1 MMKTR
6 ISLAV
11 LALSLSACTATVAQ
25 RDADHSGQALVRDT
39 ITAGDCERKSRRFW
53 NRADITFG
61 GIDTTTAAIDRDTQ
75 RRLYWDCI
83 KEREHQ
89 AP

>member
-25 RDADHSGQALVRDT
+25 RDADHSGQALARDT
-39 ITAGDCERKSRRFW
+39 ITAGDCERKSRRFMTRTD
-53 NRADITFG
+53 NGGTDTAFAIERDI
-61 GIDTTTAAIDRDTQ
+61 Q
-75 RRLYWDCI
+75 RRLYWDCLR
-83 KEREHQ
+83 ERGPQ